1 MVIKE
6 LHIGKYHIK
15 LFENLKNKNIVGRS
29 VYSISL
35 EEKGKGVFLR
45 SISDNKEQ
53 AKELYVAIIFFIIA
67 SHMKEKEYSLTEL
80 VKFAE
85 GSLSEFSALRVF

>member
-15 LFENLKNKNIVGRS
+15 LFENLKNKNVVGRS
-29 VYSISL
+29 VYSIGL
-35 EEKGKGVFLR
+35 EEKGKATFQRDILG
-45 SISDNKEQ
+45 DKEQ
-53 AKELYVAIIFFIIA
+53 AKDLYVTIIVFIIA
-67 SHMKEKEYSLTEL
+67 SHMEEKEYSLKEL

-85 GSLSEFSALRVF
+85 EALSDD

>member
-45 SISDNKEQ
+45 GISDNKEQ
-53 AKELYVAIIFFIIA
+53 AKELYFAIVFFIIIA
-67 SHMKEKEYSLTEL
+67 SRMEEKEYSLTEL
-80 VKFAE
+80 VNFVE
-85 GSLSEFSALRVF
+85 GALADD

>member
-29 VYSISL
+29 VYSIGL

-45 SISDNKEQ
+45 GISDNKEQ
-53 AKELYVAIIFFIIA
+53 AKELYATIIFFIIA
-67 SHMKEKEYSLTEL
+67 SRMEEKEYSLTEL
-80 VKFAE
+80 VNFC
-85 GSLSEFSALRVF
+85 GG